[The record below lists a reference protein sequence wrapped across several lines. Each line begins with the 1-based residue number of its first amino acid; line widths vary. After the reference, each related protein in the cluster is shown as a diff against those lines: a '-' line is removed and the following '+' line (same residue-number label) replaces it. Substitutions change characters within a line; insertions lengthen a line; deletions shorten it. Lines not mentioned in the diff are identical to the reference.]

1 LWLERPILRKTQVMG
16 VTGPS
21 SADQAGLL

>member
-1 LWLERPILRKTQVMG
+1 VAERPILGKTQVMG